1 LTKSYPVFLALS
13 CIAAIT
19 TVTPQLMLPLVGEL
33 APAHRRA
40 TALSIVVS
48 GLLLG
53 MLIARL
59 LSGILTQYTTWRSIY
74 WFSLGVQYLIFAL
87 LFLFMPDYPSANPD
101 GIHYFRILSSILM
114 LLLRS
119 PVLVQ
124 ACLIG
129 FFTSSIFTSYWTTL
143 TFLLASPPY
152 SYPPVIIALFALLGI
167 SAMLLA
173 PLYSRHITDRFIPHL
188 TILLGLLYVLI
199 GTIIGTYARPHSTV
213 AGPIIQAL
221 LMDLG
226 LQTAQIAN
234 RANIYAID
242 PRARNR
248 LNTAYM
254 VAAFSGQL
262 TGTAAG
268 NRLYAA
274 GGWVRSGSAS
284 VGFVC
289 AALVVWAARGP
300 WEKGWVGWGGGWS
313 VRRRDV
319 GERTSGQGGSQG
331 GDVESSPPPAMD
343 KEEEKEEKNAQS

>member
-1 LTKSYPVFLALS
+1 
-13 CIAAIT
+13 
-19 TVTPQLMLPLVGEL
+19 
-33 APAHRRA
+33 
-40 TALSIVVS
+40 
-48 GLLLG
+48 
-53 MLIARL
+53 
-59 LSGILTQYTTWRSIY
+59 
-74 WFSLGVQYLIFAL
+74 
-87 LFLFMPDYPSANPD
+87 
-101 GIHYFRILSSILM
+101 
-114 LLLRS
+114 
-119 PVLVQ
+119 
-124 ACLIG
+124 
-129 FFTSSIFTSYWTTL
+129 
-143 TFLLASPPY
+143 
-152 SYPPVIIALFALLGI
+152 
-167 SAMLLA
+167 
-173 PLYSRHITDRFIPHL
+173 
-188 TILLGLLYVLI
+188 
-199 GTIIGTYARPHSTV
+199 
-213 AGPIIQAL
+213 
-221 LMDLG
+221 MDLG